1 METGDAPNAESL
13 RERKHR
19 ETQRRIVESGMRLFT
34 ANGYEATT
42 VDAIAAGAGI
52 SRRTFFHYF
61 KTKDEILLS
70 LQGVYDD
77 AVAAAVAAQ
86 PPDLSPLEAT
96 RNAMLAVFATVQPEE
111 MLVIDRLMR
120 SSALV
125 QASKQASYARSEN
138 VLFAALAR
146 RSPQPEMVLRLAAM
160 QAVAVSRVAV
170 EAWSKAADG
179 RPLIDFL
186 REGFE
191 ALDLAHAGR

>member
-1 METGDAPNAESL
+1 MEAGDAPNAEGL

-19 ETQRRIVESGMRLFT
+19 ETLRRIVESGMRLFT

-42 VDAIAAGAGI
+42 VDAIAAEAGI

-77 AVAAAVAAQ
+77 AVAAAIAAQ
-86 PPDLSPLEAT
+86 PPNLSPLEAT
-96 RNAMLAVFATVQPEE
+96 RNAMLAVFATIQPEE

-146 RSPQPEMVLRLAAM
+146 RSQQPEMVLRLVAV
-160 QAVAVSRVAV
+160 QAVGVSRLAV
-170 EAWSKAADG
+170 EAWGKAADG
-179 RPLIDFL
+179 RPITDFL

-191 ALDLAHAGR
+191 ALDLARSSR